1 LACLVHHVTG
11 LGVDQVAARLGV
23 LELVPVV
30 GNAPALLRPL
40 IGEGRVVGGED
51 FFGIHAERLEQRSHR
66 NLAAPVDARIDDVLG
81 VELDI
86 EPGAAIGNDAAGEQQ
101 LARGMGLALVVVEEH
116 ARRTVHLGDDDALGA
131 VDDEGAIARHEGHV
145 AHVDVLL
152 LDVLDRAGTGFL
164 VDLENDQPQR
174 HLQRRSER
182 HVALPAF
189 VDVVFGLLEFV
200 AHELQGGRVGEIR
213 DRENRLEDGLQPL
226 FLAAALWLVHEEEL
240 VIGGLLDLDE
250 IRHLRDF
257 ANRPEGFA
265 YLATAIERG
274 SHTRSYLSLECLGG
288 KCPKTRQSAVGPQ
301 EICPVELVWSQ
312 DRPRFRNFRPARKGD
327 GHRVLERDRVGAA
340 PQRHPD
346 NSSYF
351 SSTLAPAASSFF
363 WMSSASALEAP
374 SLMAF
379 GADSTSAL
387 ASPRPRPVM
396 ARTSLMTLILFS
408 PKEARITSNS

>member
-1 LACLVHHVTG
+1 
-11 LGVDQVAARLGV
+11 
-23 LELVPVV
+23 
-30 GNAPALLRPL
+30 
-40 IGEGRVVGGED
+40 
-51 FFGIHAERLEQRSHR
+51 
-66 NLAAPVDARIDDVLG
+66 
-81 VELDI
+81 
-86 EPGAAIGNDAAGEQQ
+86 
-101 LARGMGLALVVVEEH
+101 
-116 ARRTVHLGDDDALGA
+116 
-131 VDDEGAIARHEGHV
+131 
-145 AHVDVLL
+145 
-152 LDVLDRAGTGFL
+152 
-164 VDLENDQPQR
+164 
-174 HLQRRSER
+174 
-182 HVALPAF
+182 
-189 VDVVFGLLEFV
+189 
-200 AHELQGGRVGEIR
+200 
-213 DRENRLEDGLQPL
+213 
-226 FLAAALWLVHEEEL
+226 
-240 VIGGLLDLDE
+240 
-250 IRHLRDF
+250 RDF

-301 EICPVELVWSQ
+301 ESCPVELVWSQ
-312 DRPRFRNFRPARKGD
+312 DRPRFRNFRPARRGD
-327 GHRVLERDRVGAA
+327 GHRVLERDRVGVA

-408 PKEARITSNS
+408 PKEARITSNSVLSSAAAAGAPPPAAATATGAAAETPHFSSSIFESSEASRTVSADRSSTILARSAILFHSQFDFVQFEPWRSRGTGLYAYAALPLSA